1 MFCPKCGKQ
10 IGDDAK
16 FCGFCG
22 AEIKKAS
29 SEGDSVDAAAN
40 PSKPAASNAVSNLG
54 SMKLGTIAGAVITF
68 LACFAPFV
76 VISFIISVSFSMCDY
91 AFGIKVSG
99 YQLSSFSIDGVLFMV
114 LPIVVVVLMFVLKKG
129 KASWITG
136 IACGAVLV
144 VDLLFMVG
152 SLNGSGYS
160 NYYSLGF
167 GFYLMLIGSAVM
179 LGCSIKGLLD
189 ERKAE

>member
-1 MFCPKCGKQ
+1 
-10 IGDDAK
+10 
-16 FCGFCG
+16 
-22 AEIKKAS
+22 
-29 SEGDSVDAAAN
+29 
-40 PSKPAASNAVSNLG
+40 
-54 SMKLGTIAGAVITF
+54 
-68 LACFAPFV
+68 
-76 VISFIISVSFSMCDY
+76 MCDY

-114 LPIVVVVLMFVLKKG
+114 LPIVVAVLMFVLKKG
-129 KASWITG
+129 NASWITG

-167 GFYLMLIGSAVM
+167 GFYLMLICSAVM